1 MSAATPVPAHEVHEL
16 SGSRKWIVAVS
27 VMFGTILEVLDS
39 SIVNVALPHMQ
50 GSFSAS
56 VDEIAW
62 VVTSYLVAAGIM
74 IPMTGWIAG
83 RFGRKRYFIASITMF
98 VGASALCGVAQSL
111 NQIVFFRLLQGAA
124 GAAMM
129 PLSQAILMETFPPNE
144 QALAMAVW
152 GLGIMVAPIMGPTI
166 GGWITDAWSWRWNFY
181 INVPIG
187 TAGAFM
193 VYRFVEDPS
202 YIRQLRLKAGV
213 DYLGIIALVVAFG
226 LGEIVLDRGERA
238 DWFAAPWVW
247 YCTIISASAL
257 VFLVYHEWYSAEP
270 VVDVR
275 ILTNRDFTLPITLVI
290 FLTFTLYGTAILNPI
305 FLQELLGYTAS
316 KAGLV
321 MAPRGFGTMFSMIV
335 LGVLARRG
343 TDTRPLVGIGFALVA
358 LALWRMASF
367 NLEVSASRVIWPTIL
382 QGVGTGLVFPALSAA
397 SLSHIERH
405 KVGYAASLYS
415 MTRNVGA
422 ALGTSYLTTLLIHQQ
437 QIQQSYLVEHINVFT
452 INQMAGSAPGGVN
465 MDLGYQLATGQKQG
479 LMILY
484 GMVQRQAMMLSFN
497 DIYRMLCLIMLLLV
511 PTFIFLHRDTRNMP
525 SAAH

>member
-1 MSAATPVPAHEVHEL
+1 
-16 SGSRKWIVAVS
+16 
-27 VMFGTILEVLDS
+27 
-39 SIVNVALPHMQ
+39 
-50 GSFSAS
+50 
-56 VDEIAW
+56 
-62 VVTSYLVAAGIM
+62 
-74 IPMTGWIAG
+74 
-83 RFGRKRYFIASITMF
+83 
-98 VGASALCGVAQSL
+98 
-111 NQIVFFRLLQGAA
+111 
-124 GAAMM
+124 
-129 PLSQAILMETFPPNE
+129 
-144 QALAMAVW
+144 
-152 GLGIMVAPIMGPTI
+152 
-166 GGWITDAWSWRWNFY
+166 
-181 INVPIG
+181 
-187 TAGAFM
+187 
-193 VYRFVEDPS
+193 
-202 YIRQLRLKAGV
+202 
-213 DYLGIIALVVAFG
+213 
-226 LGEIVLDRGERA
+226 
-238 DWFAAPWVW
+238 
-247 YCTIISASAL
+247 
-257 VFLVYHEWYSAEP
+257 
-270 VVDVR
+270 
-275 ILTNRDFTLPITLVI
+275 
-290 FLTFTLYGTAILNPI
+290 LNPI

-358 LALWRMASF
+358 LALWRMAGF

-437 QIQQSYLVEHINVFT
+437 QIQQSYLVDHINVFT

-465 MDLGYQLATGQKQG
+465 MDLSYQLATGQKQG

-511 PTFIFLHRDTRNMP
+511 PTFIFLHRDTRNIP